1 MTATRRLVAT
11 LAADKALRL
20 FGDSGRIGKHHLRVH
35 PSRRAD
41 AVIEWVTFWCGA

>member
-1 MTATRRLVAT
+1 MTATRRLVAI
-11 LAADKALRL
+11 LAVDKALRL
-20 FGDSGRIGKHHLRVH
+20 FGDSGRGVH